1 MPIFG
6 NAVAPRLTRASLAG
20 PHDTKGGPRGACNAP
35 ERGHAVLVDQPSCRA
50 LTQPAE
56 PRASNTGGS
65 VRRLSTRGRG
75 ELARSPG
82 MSRPPAV
89 IMPSIGRTCGR
100 PSSSSAPVCR
110 IGAGGRGRR
119 PQGTHISATACATTV
134 RLRIRA
140 RNSKLRPDPEAQ
152 RQPAARWLTPCSFV
166 LRPLREPF
174 RSHPVLLHTAVINI
188 IYRDK

>member
-1 MPIFG
+1 MRAWRTVRLYSTVKGVSEKMPIFG

-20 PHDTKGGPRGACNAP
+20 PHGTKGGPRGACNAP

-65 VRRLSTRGRG
+65 VRRLSTRWRG

-89 IMPSIGRTCGR
+89 MMPSIGAHARPTMLQQCSSLPYRRRRTWPQTRKNTDLSNGLRDDCET
-100 PSSSSAPVCR
+100 PDQ
-110 IGAGGRGRR
+110 GA
-119 PQGTHISATACATTV
+119 Q
-134 RLRIRA
+134 
-140 RNSKLRPDPEAQ
+140 
-152 RQPAARWLTPCSFV
+152 
-166 LRPLREPF
+166 
-174 RSHPVLLHTAVINI
+174 
-188 IYRDK
+188 

>member
-35 ERGHAVLVDQPSCRA
+35 ELGHAVLVDQPSCRA

-75 ELARSPG
+75 ELARLPA
-82 MSRPPAV
+82 MYRPPV
-89 IMPSIGRTCGR
+89 VMMPTIGRTCGR
-100 PSSSSAPVCR
+100 PSCSSAPVCR

-119 PQGTHISATACATTV
+119 PVGTQISATACATTV
-134 RLRIRA
+134 SLRIRV
-140 RNSKLRPDPEAQ
+140 RNCKLRPDPEAQ

-174 RSHPVLLHTAVINI
+174 HPYPLIRTIVCTTSSF
-188 IYRDK
+188 